1 MMLVKLKF
9 AILSGEKKLF
19 CHAGEPADTE
29 FGSGYSAKILSA
41 TGLNRSGVITFPA
54 NGDRIH
60 LPALSARPLSGS
72 KIVNSRFALSR
83 VSEKSPLRC
92 AAVGTDATFSEGYS
106 WSS

>member
-9 AILSGEKKLF
+9 AMLFGEKKLF
-19 CHAGEPADTE
+19 CHAGDPADTV
-29 FGSGYSAKILSA
+29 FGCGYSARILSA
-41 TGLNRSGVITFPA
+41 TGLNRSGVITLPA
-54 NGDRIH
+54 KGDRIH
-60 LPALSARPLSGS
+60 LPVLSARPLSGS
-72 KIVNSRFALSR
+72 KIVINRFELSR